1 MALNQTTTFPIVEAS
16 QVSEPRRAALA
27 LAARLG
33 FSDERAG
40 RAALVVSE
48 LATNL
53 AKHAIRGELL
63 LRPIRREQSEA
74 QSDGIEILSLDAGPG
89 IPDVALSRRDGH
101 STTGTLGHGLGTIQ
115 RQSDFFEIHTAPTG
129 TVAMA
134 RVWRERPTAALRLP
148 RHEVGAIQIAK
159 SGEDLC
165 GDDWDWRLR
174 DERLAVMVAD
184 GLGHGAAAHEAS
196 RQAIATFQRE
206 HELSPAR
213 VIEDVHGA
221 LRATRGAAVAMI
233 AVDLDRGVARY
244 AGVGNIAAVIINA
257 NGTRQSLISQ
267 NGTAGHTIPR
277 IQEYN
282 YPVAARATLIMYSDG
297 LGTHWDM
304 ASYPGLLN
312 RHPSIIAAVLYRD
325 FSRKR
330 DDVTVVVVKERP
342 ARD

>member
-1 MALNQTTTFPIVEAS
+1 VALNQTAAYPVVEAS
-16 QVSEPRRAALA
+16 QVSEPRRAAIA

-33 FSDERAG
+33 FSEERSG
-40 RAALVVSE
+40 RAALVASE

-53 AKHAIRGELL
+53 AKHASAGELL
-63 LRPIRREQSEA
+63 LRPVRHESGGDF
-74 QSDGIEILSLDAGPG
+74 DGIEIITIDAGPG
-89 IPDVALSRRDGH
+89 IPDVSLSRRDGH
-101 STTGTLGHGLGTIQ
+101 STAGTLGHGLGTIQ
-115 RQSDFFEIHTAPTG
+115 RQSDLFEIYTAPTG
-129 TVAMA
+129 TVALT
-134 RVWRERPTAALRLP
+134 RVWREPRAPAVRLP
-148 RHEVGAIQIAK
+148 RYEVGAVQLPK
-159 SGEDLC
+159 SGEEVC

-174 DERLAVMVAD
+174 DDRLTVMVAD
-184 GLGHGAAAHEAS
+184 GLGHGSAAHDAS
-196 RQAIATFQRE
+196 REAIATFQRE

-282 YPVAARATLIMYSDG
+282 YPVAARAMLIMYSDG
-297 LGTHWDM
+297 LGTHWDI
-304 ASYPGLLN
+304 ATYPGLAS

-330 DDVTVVVVKERP
+330 DDVTVVVLKERP

>member
-1 MALNQTTTFPIVEAS
+1 VALNQTAAYPVVEAS
-16 QVSEPRRAALA
+16 QVSEPRRAAIA

-33 FSDERAG
+33 FSEERSG
-40 RAALVVSE
+40 RAALVASE

-53 AKHAIRGELL
+53 AKHASAGELL
-63 LRPIRREQSEA
+63 LRPVRHESGGDF
-74 QSDGIEILSLDAGPG
+74 DGIEIITIDAGPG
-89 IPDVALSRRDGH
+89 IPDVSLSRRDGH
-101 STTGTLGHGLGTIQ
+101 STAGTLGHGLGTIQ
-115 RQSDFFEIHTAPTG
+115 RQSDLFEIYTRPAG
-129 TVAMA
+129 TVALT
-134 RVWRERPTAALRLP
+134 RVWREPLAPAVRFP
-148 RHEVGAIQIAK
+148 RYDVGAVQLAK
-159 SGEDLC
+159 FGEDVC

-174 DERLAVMVAD
+174 DDRLAVMVAD
-184 GLGHGAAAHEAS
+184 GLGHGSAAHDAS
-196 RQAIATFQRE
+196 RAAVATFQRE

-282 YPVAARATLIMYSDG
+282 YPVAGGATLIMYSDG
-297 LGTHWDM
+297 LGTHWDL
-304 ASYPGLLN
+304 AAYPGLLS

-330 DDVTVVVVKERP
+330 DDVTVVVLKERP